1 MTQSLEHAM
10 RAFGPALPL
19 GVAYSGGADST
30 ALLLA
35 CVARWPGRVVAIHV
49 NHGLQSAAQQ
59 FEQHCQETCARLAV
73 PLHIA
78 KVAAQPAPGQSPED
92 AARIARYKA
101 FESLAGTRIAGD
113 AIQSI
118 ALAQHA
124 DDQVETMLLAL
135 SRGAGMAGLSG
146 MPAHW
151 QRGGLHFHRPLL
163 QVAGKTLRE
172 WLAQQG
178 ESFVDDPTNADV
190 RYTRNHIRAQVM
202 PALEAVFPQ
211 FRDTFTRSARH
222 AAQANTLLEELAS
235 EDWSQIAHAELQ
247 LPLIRPLQ
255 AISVARQ
262 ANVIRHWLKTLYGEI
277 PQAAQ
282 LSELLRQIKA
292 CTTRGHRIHLKV
304 GSGHVQRRG
313 STLVWL
319 KELE

>member
-35 CVARWPGRVVAIHV
+35 CVARWPGQVVAIHV

-78 KVAAQPAPGQSPED
+78 KVAAQPALGQSPED

-151 QRGGLHFHRPLL
+151 QRGSLHFHRPLL

-235 EDWSQIAHAELQ
+235 EDWTKVAHAEMQ

-313 STLVWL
+313 SMLVWL
-319 KELE
+319 KERE